1 MICYKAFSK
10 SVWFVLCFSLCVYF
24 VPSNALAAEYPIEKD
39 GAGYDE
45 LIGYGRSINGTIY
58 VPLRLL
64 FEVAEA
70 EVNWEAANSTITIN
84 RCDGIVITLQV
95 GKKQAKIVSADEERQ
110 VTMPTAPRMLGDTVY
125 VPLRFA
131 AENLLCS
138 LEWDNAAKKVLLQ
151 KQFVVLRDETN
162 SKRYIVDF
170 AGGKLYEQMANGEIN
185 YLGQSADITNFCK
198 AEVGNGW
205 DKTWFAPVVVN
216 IKDGCLLIDV
226 CMDTVDSQMWTF
238 WRLLISPDGTNNRS
252 FVCKISS
259 TRGNLYNFYYDG
271 TSIWWPEKEQVLQL
285 DSKTGETLASYTYQQ
300 LLADLPIAQNYGF
313 AFADG
318 QYMLLTY
325 QKPETY
331 YSNFPI
337 LVNLQTGELRDVF
350 SELIPSEEQAKF
362 CYDGASPSS
371 SLRFVRSENGMLYFN
386 YQTWSNMKMQERELS
401 FQYR

>member
-10 SVWFVLCFSLCVYF
+10 FIWCVLFFCLCICSMPNNV
-24 VPSNALAAEYPIEKD
+24 LAVEYPIEKD

-84 RCDGIVITLQV
+84 RCDGVVITLQV
-95 GKKQAKIVSADEERQ
+95 GNKQAKIVDADNEQQ
-110 VTMPTAPRMLGDTVY
+110 VTMPAMVQMQGDTVY

-131 AENLLCS
+131 AENLLCN
-138 LEWDNAAKKVLLQ
+138 LEWDNAAKKVLLK
-151 KQFVVLRDETN
+151 KQFVVLRDEAN
-162 SKRYIVDF
+162 SKRYVIDF
-170 AGGKLYEQMANGEIN
+170 AGGKLYERMANGETIC
-185 YLGQSADITNFCK
+185 LGQSTDITSFYK
-198 AEVGNGW
+198 KEVGSGW

-216 IKDGCLLIDV
+216 INEGCLLVDV

-238 WRLLISPDGTNNRS
+238 WRFLISPDGKNDRS
-252 FVCKISS
+252 FVCKTSS

-271 TSIWWPEKEQVLQL
+271 TSIWWPEEEQVLQL
-285 DSKTGETLASYTYQQ
+285 DSKTGKILASYNYQQ
-300 LLADLPIAQNYGF
+300 LLADLLIAQNYGF

-325 QKPETY
+325 QKLETY

-337 LVNLQTGELRDVF
+337 LVDLQTGELRDVF
-350 SELIPSEEQAKF
+350 AELIPQEEQSKF

-371 SLRFVRSENGMLYFN
+371 SLRFVRAENGMLYFN
-386 YQTWSNMKMQERELS
+386 YRTWSNMKLQERELS